1 MSALS
6 GLNPEQRKAVEYTDG
21 PVLIFAG
28 AGSGK
33 TKVLTHKIAYL
44 IEQKVVPPGNIL
56 AVTFTNKAA
65 QELRSRV
72 VDFVGLAGS
81 AVQVGT
87 FHSICA
93 RILRREIP
101 VLGFTRQFTI
111 YDEEDQRNLLKKI
124 ISDRSIVIE
133 GITPKSLLSKIS
145 LLKNKMVEPTDFR
158 ARPGSY
164 FEKQVEYL
172 YPLYQAA
179 LQAANAVDFD
189 DLLIFPLRIFSQYP
203 EVLRKYQAQYRYVLI
218 DEYQDTNRP
227 QFLFVEMLGHKHQ
240 NVCVVG
246 DDDQSIYSWRGAD
259 IENILR
265 FDSVFQKCAV
275 FKLEQNYRSTNT
287 ILKAASAVVA
297 NNLQRAQKQLWSQK
311 EDGEAITR
319 IDSDN
324 EYDEANRIVS
334 SIQHEIRQHKR
345 KFKDF
350 TILYRTNAQTRVLEE
365 VLRRN
370 SIVYTIVGGVR
381 FYERKEV
388 KDLLAYLHLL
398 SNPKDDINLKR
409 IINLPPRGI
418 GKTTLKRLEEFAL
431 ERKVSIFE
439 ALSYLD
445 FLELSKR
452 ALRVLENFR
461 DLIGRIQQLRE
472 ALSLDEWSR
481 VVVDEIEIRPYYK
494 EKGGEE
500 ARQRLANIDE
510 FLNDISDFCS
520 KTETPDLET
529 YLANVSL
536 STSIDTWE
544 DEKNAVSLMTLHSAK
559 GLEFPVVMICGIN
572 QGLLPLMRD
581 TTDQALEE
589 ERRLFYVGLTRAR
602 EKVYLSWSQTRSVA
616 GETQYST
623 PSMFLGEIPDEL
635 VQQSDVLEGVVSYR
649 RSRQH
654 RRPAVQ
660 KATSEKPETGSTV
673 SLQAG
678 KSVAHKIF
686 GIGVILEV
694 NGSGQNARLKIR
706 FRTEGIKTII
716 AKYVRPV

>member
-1 MSALS
+1 LSALS

-589 ERRLFYVGLTRAR
+589 ER
-602 EKVYLSWSQTRSVA
+602 LSWFSRVMYWKGSSPIVAAGSIVVLLSKRPPRKNRKPAALCPFKRGNLSRIRS
-616 GETQYST
+616 S
-623 PSMFLGEIPDEL
+623 
-635 VQQSDVLEGVVSYR
+635 VL
-649 RSRQH
+649 
-654 RRPAVQ
+654 A
-660 KATSEKPETGSTV
+660 
-673 SLQAG
+673 
-678 KSVAHKIF
+678 
-686 GIGVILEV
+686 
-694 NGSGQNARLKIR
+694 
-706 FRTEGIKTII
+706 
-716 AKYVRPV
+716 